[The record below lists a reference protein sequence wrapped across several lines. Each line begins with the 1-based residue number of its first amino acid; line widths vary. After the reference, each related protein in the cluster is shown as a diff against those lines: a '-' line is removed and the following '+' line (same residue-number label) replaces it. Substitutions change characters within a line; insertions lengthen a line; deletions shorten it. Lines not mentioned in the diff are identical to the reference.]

1 MATTAERE
9 RDYWVEPAETDRRGF
24 WIFGHLLLFTIAV
37 ILVVFVVWA
46 DHAVLDVVTRGQG
59 KVIPSSRVQIIQNL
73 EGGIMADIMVNEGDI
88 VEKGQVLL
96 RIDNTS
102 AQADYADLRKRYL
115 DGLATITRI
124 VAELAGT
131 PAEDIVFPAD
141 LLKDA
146 PELAEAER
154 LNAQIRREQLESQLS
169 ILRDQAA
176 QKEQE
181 LEQLS
186 NKVENLKKS
195 LSLAKQQLAIME
207 PLAKDGVVSKVDLL
221 QTRRDVHEMN
231 SELEVTQLQLP
242 QVKTAMQEAKSRIQE
257 RELTFRSEAAAELS
271 KRRLEQASV
280 VEQLK
285 SGADKVTRTEVRS
298 PLRGTVK
305 EIKLRTIGGVVKPGE
320 DLMEIV
326 PIEDTLLVEA
336 QIRTSDIAF
345 IRTGQEATVKFDTY
359 DYSVYG
365 GLNATVEFIST
376 DAIEDQSSGKKERY
390 FRVRLRT
397 EKNYLGQENN
407 PLSIGPGYTA
417 TAEILT
423 DKKTVLAYLLKPIL
437 KARDTAFTER

>member
-1 MATTAERE
+1 MATTADRD
-9 RDYWVEPAETDRRGF
+9 RDYWVDPADSDRRGF

-37 ILVVFVVWA
+37 ILVVFIVWA

-73 EGGIMADIMVNEGDI
+73 EGGIMADIMVNEGEI

-102 AQADYADLRKRYL
+102 AQSDYDDLRKRYL
-115 DGLATITRI
+115 DGLATITRL

-131 PAEDIVFPAD
+131 PAEDIVFPDD
-141 LLKDA
+141 LLQDA

-154 LNAQIRREQLESQLS
+154 LNAQIRRQQLDTQLS

-181 LEQLS
+181 LEQLT

-242 QVKTAMQEAKSRIQE
+242 QVKTAMQEAKARVQE
-257 RELTFRSEAAAELS
+257 RDLTFRSEAAAELS

-285 SGADKVTRTEVRS
+285 SGKDKVTRTEVRS

>member
-1 MATTAERE
+1 MATTAD
-9 RDYWVEPAETDRRGF
+9 RDYWVDPADSDRRGF
-24 WIFGHLLLFTIAV
+24 WIFGHLLLVTIAI
-37 ILVVFVVWA
+37 ILIVFVVWA
-46 DHAVLDVVTRGQG
+46 DNAVLDVVARGQG
-59 KVIPSSRVQIIQNL
+59 KVIPSSRIQVIQNL
-73 EGGIMADIMVNEGDI
+73 EGGIMADILVREGEI
-88 VEKGQVLL
+88 VEKGQVLI
-96 RIDNTS
+96 RIDNTTARS
-102 AQADYADLRKRYL
+102 NYDDLRQRYL

-131 PAEDIVFPAD
+131 PAADIVFPD
-141 LLKDA
+141 ELMKSA

-154 LNAQIRREQLESQLS
+154 LNAQIRRQQLDTQLA

-181 LEQLS
+181 RDQLI
-186 NKVENLKKS
+186 NKVENLEKS
-195 LSLAKQQLAIME
+195 LALAKQQLGIME
-207 PLAKDGVVSKVDLL
+207 PLAKNGVVSKVDLL
-221 QTRRDVHEMN
+221 QTRREVHELN
-231 SELEVTQLQLP
+231 SELEVTRLQLP
-242 QVKTAMQEAKSRIQE
+242 QVETALQEAKGRIQE
-257 RELTFRSEAAAELS
+257 RDLTFRSEAAAELG
-271 KRRLEQASV
+271 KRRLEHASV

-285 SGADKVTRTEVRS
+285 AGEDKVTRTEVRS

-305 EIKLRTIGGVVKPGE
+305 EIKLRTIGGVIKPGE

-345 IRTGQEATVKFDTY
+345 IRAGQEATVKFDTY
-359 DYSVYG
+359 DYSIYG
-365 GLNATVEFIST
+365 GLKATVEFIST

-397 EKNYLGQENN
+397 EKNYLGDESK

-423 DKKTVLAYLLKPIL
+423 DKKTVLAYLMKPIL
-437 KARDTAFTER
+437 KARDRAFTER

>member
-1 MATTAERE
+1 MATTTDRD
-9 RDYWVEPAETDRRGF
+9 RDYWVDPADADRRGF

-37 ILVVFVVWA
+37 ILVVFIVWA

-73 EGGIMADIMVNEGDI
+73 EGGIMADIMVNEGEI
-88 VEKGQVLL
+88 VEKGQVLI

-102 AQADYADLRKRYL
+102 AQSDYDDLRKRYL
-115 DGLATITRI
+115 DGLATITRL
-124 VAELAGT
+124 VAELART
-131 PAEDIVFPAD
+131 PAEDIVFPDD

-154 LNAQIRREQLESQLS
+154 LNAQIRRQQLDTQLS

-181 LEQLS
+181 LEQLT

-242 QVKTAMQEAKSRIQE
+242 QVKTAMQEAKGRVQE
-257 RELTFRSEAAAELS
+257 RDLTFRSEAAAELS

-285 SGADKVTRTEVRS
+285 SGKDKVTRTEVRS

-359 DYSVYG
+359 DYSIYG

-397 EKNYLGQENN
+397 ERNYLGQENN

>member
-1 MATTAERE
+1 
-9 RDYWVEPAETDRRGF
+9 
-24 WIFGHLLLFTIAV
+24 
-37 ILVVFVVWA
+37 
-46 DHAVLDVVTRGQG
+46 
-59 KVIPSSRVQIIQNL
+59 
-73 EGGIMADIMVNEGDI
+73 MADILVREGEI
-88 VEKGQVLL
+88 VEKGQVLI
-96 RIDNTS
+96 RIDNTT
-102 AQADYADLRKRYL
+102 AQSNYDDLRQRYL

-124 VAELAGT
+124 AAELAGT
-131 PAEDIVFPAD
+131 PTDDIVFPD
-141 LLKDA
+141 ELMKSA

-154 LNAQIRREQLESQLS
+154 LNAQIRRQQLNTQLA

-181 LEQLS
+181 RDQLI
-186 NKVENLKKS
+186 NKVENLEKS
-195 LSLAKQQLAIME
+195 LALAKQQLGIME
-207 PLAKDGVVSKVDLL
+207 PLAKGGVVSKVDLL
-221 QTRRDVHEMN
+221 QTRREVHELN
-231 SELEVTQLQLP
+231 SELEVTRLQLP
-242 QVKTAMQEAKSRIQE
+242 QVETALQEAKGRIQE
-257 RELTFRSEAAAELS
+257 RDLTFRSEAAAELS
-271 KRRLEQASV
+271 KRRLEHASV

-285 SGADKVTRTEVRS
+285 AGEDKVTRTEVRS

-305 EIKLRTIGGVVKPGE
+305 EIKLRTIGGVIKPGE

-359 DYSVYG
+359 DYSIYG
-365 GLNATVEFIST
+365 GLKATVEFIST

-397 EKNYLGQENN
+397 EKNYLGDESK

-423 DKKTVLAYLLKPIL
+423 DKKTVLAYLMKPIL
-437 KARDTAFTER
+437 KARDSAFTER

>member
-1 MATTAERE
+1 MATTAD
-9 RDYWVEPAETDRRGF
+9 RDYWVDPADSDRRGF

-37 ILVVFVVWA
+37 ILIVFVVWA

-59 KVIPSSRVQIIQNL
+59 KVIPSSRIQVVQNL
-73 EGGIMADIMVNEGDI
+73 EGGIMAEILVREGEI
-88 VEKGQVLL
+88 VEKGQVLI
-96 RIDNTS
+96 RIDNTT
-102 AQADYADLRKRYL
+102 AQSNYDDLRQRYL

-131 PAEDIVFPAD
+131 PAEEILFPEE
-141 LLKDA
+141 LMKSA

-154 LNAQIRREQLESQLS
+154 LNAEIRRQQLDTQLA

-181 LEQLS
+181 RDQLI
-186 NKVENLKKS
+186 NKVENLEKS

-221 QTRRDVHEMN
+221 QTRREVHELN
-231 SELEVTQLQLP
+231 SELEVTRLQLP
-242 QVKTAMQEAKSRIQE
+242 QVETALQEAKGRIQE

-271 KRRLEQASV
+271 KRRLEQASI

-285 SGADKVTRTEVRS
+285 AGEDKVTRTEVRS

-305 EIKLRTIGGVVKPGE
+305 EIKLRTIGGVIKPGE

-336 QIRTSDIAF
+336 QVRTSDIAF
-345 IRTGQEATVKFDTY
+345 IRIGQEATVKFDTY
-359 DYSVYG
+359 DYSIYG
-365 GLNATVEFIST
+365 GLKATVEFIST

-397 EKNYLGQENN
+397 EKNYLGDESK

-423 DKKTVLAYLLKPIL
+423 DKKTVLAYLMKPIL